1 MIRHILFWNYTE
13 KVKEEH
19 TQEESLRFMQQSV
32 ATMNGNIEGLLHA
45 EINRNFAGGYDLVFY
60 AEFADEESLKKFMN
74 HPLHVAHREK
84 CKEIVTDRLCGDIVS
99 ELRRRH
105 VRRKI
110 KRT

>member
-32 ATMNGNIEGLLHA
+32 AAMNGNIEGLLHA

-74 HPLHVAHREK
+74 HPLHVVHREK

-99 ELRRRH
+99 E
-105 VRRKI
+105 
-110 KRT
+110 

>member
-45 EINRNFAGGYDLVFY
+45 EINRNLPVAMTLF
-60 AEFADEESLKKFMN
+60 FMQN
-74 HPLHVAHREK
+74 LQMRN
-84 CKEIVTDRLCGDIVS
+84 R
-99 ELRRRH
+99 
-105 VRRKI
+105 
-110 KRT
+110 

>member
-60 AEFADEESLKKFMN
+60 AEFADDEPPTS
-74 HPLHVAHREK
+74 
-84 CKEIVTDRLCGDIVS
+84 CG
-99 ELRRRH
+99 
-105 VRRKI
+105 
-110 KRT
+110 T

>member
-45 EINRNFAGGYDLVFY
+45 EINRNFA
-60 AEFADEESLKKFMN
+60 DEESLKKFMN

-99 ELRRRH
+99 E
-105 VRRKI
+105 
-110 KRT
+110 

>member
-45 EINRNFAGGYDLVFY
+45 EINRNFGVLPV
-60 AEFADEESLKKFMN
+60 K
-74 HPLHVAHREK
+74 
-84 CKEIVTDRLCGDIVS
+84 
-99 ELRRRH
+99 
-105 VRRKI
+105 
-110 KRT
+110 